1 MTHFRPSRPRV
12 QLWMLRLMIAIL
24 LTGLPGALLPEI
36 AFQKF
41 SWLMGY
47 GKQPITPLIVYLSGN
62 AGFAYVTIAVLI
74 WAISRDLT
82 RYQPLVR
89 LCGWTMVVAGP
100 AYLSIDLQCPL
111 PLWWTLMDSVG
122 CFLIGITLL
131 WACPPSQKT
140 A

>member
-1 MTHFRPSRPRV
+1 MSISRLSRPRV

-24 LTGLPGALLPEI
+24 ITGLPGALLPEI

-100 AYLSIDLQCPL
+100 AYLSIDL
-111 PLWWTLMDSVG
+111 SH
-122 CFLIGITLL
+122 LL
-131 WACPPSQKT
+131 RHFGSSEAF
-140 A
+140 

>member
-1 MTHFRPSRPRV
+1 MTDSRPSRPRV

-41 SWLMGY
+41 AWLMGY

-82 RYQPLVR
+82 RSHALPAARAPVR
-89 LCGWTMVVAGP
+89 LDHGRRRSG
-100 AYLSIDLQCPL
+100 L
-111 PLWWTLMDSVG
+111 PLH
-122 CFLIGITLL
+122 
-131 WACPPSQKT
+131 
-140 A
+140 